1 MQTVVAHSCHPD
13 GRAAV
18 GEVQAAWASHQAPL
32 PHLLFFHASEEY
44 DGPELMEEMTRFF
57 PGVPLH
63 GGTSCQGI
71 MTHQGARPGGG
82 KCLGLLALTDPD
94 GAYGVGVA
102 PLTGDPRRAASRAAQ
117 EALRQAG
124 REGEMPTM
132 VWLTSAPGREEEILA
147 GLEDLFGPEV
157 PVGGGS
163 SADNGAAGRWRQFAN
178 GRVYDDAV
186 VVAVLFAPGRIGFSF
201 HSGYDPT
208 TKKAVITRGE
218 GRTIREL
225 DGRPAAEVYNAGTGG
240 GLADLC
246 PAGGSLLL
254 RTTLQPLGRVA
265 GSIGGIPYFQ
275 LSHPERMTAEGALAL
290 FTRVEPGQEVFLM
303 QGSQES
309 LVKRAGRVA
318 RSAVQSLGCRSVAVK
333 GAMVIYCAGC
343 MLTVQDRMTDVVES
357 LRQGL
362 GGDVPFLGAFTFGEQ
377 GCFVGGENRHG
388 NLMISLLVFAE

>member
-1 MQTVVAHSCHPD
+1 MHTVVAHSCHPE

-18 GEVQAAWASHQAPL
+18 GEVRAAWAGHGKPA
-32 PHLLFFHASEEY
+32 PHLVFFHASEGY
-44 DGPELMEEMTRFF
+44 DGAELMEEMARAF

-71 MTHQGARPGGG
+71 MTHLGALPGSG
-82 KCLGLLALTDPD
+82 KSLGMLALNDPD

-102 PLTGDPRRAASRAAQ
+102 PLAGDPRGAGSRAAQ

-124 REGEMPTM
+124 REGETPTM
-132 VWLTSAPGREEEILA
+132 VWLTSAPGHEEEVLA
-147 GLEDLFGPEV
+147 GLEDLFGPDV

-163 SADNGAAGRWRQFAN
+163 AADDAVAGRWRQFAN
-178 GRVYDDAV
+178 GQVFDDAV

-208 TKKAVITRGE
+208 AKRAVITSGE
-218 GRTIREL
+218 GRTIRAL
-225 DGRPAAEVYNAGTGG
+225 DGRPAAEVYNAWTGG
-240 GLADLC
+240 ALADLQ
-246 PAGGSLLL
+246 ATGGSLLL

-265 GSIGGIPYFQ
+265 GRIGGIPYFQ
-275 LSHPERMTAEGALAL
+275 LSHPESMTADGALAL
-290 FTRVEPGQEVFLM
+290 FSRVESGQEVWLM
-303 QGSQES
+303 QGSEES

-318 RSAVQSLGCRSVAVK
+318 RSAVQSLPGRPVAVR

-343 MLTVQDRMTDVVES
+343 MLTVRNRMADVVES

-362 GGDVPFLGAFTFGEQ
+362 GPDVPFLGAFTFGEQ